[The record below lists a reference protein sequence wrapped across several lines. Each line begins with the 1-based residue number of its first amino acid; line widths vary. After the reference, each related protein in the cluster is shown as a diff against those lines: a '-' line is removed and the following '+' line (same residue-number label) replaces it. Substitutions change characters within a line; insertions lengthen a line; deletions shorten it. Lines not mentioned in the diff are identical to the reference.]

1 MGWAPRDC
9 PDLDMGGCAMTLDTA
24 PERISEHE
32 ELNRECFCISVDR
45 EALSKVLAEESGQL
59 LLLPELASTH
69 PHLFSGVT
77 SFLPGSMLDGML
89 RSEEHTSELQSLMRI
104 SSAVFCMKTKNN

>member
-1 MGWAPRDC
+1 
-9 PDLDMGGCAMTLDTA
+9 MTLDTA

-89 RSEEHTSELQSLMRI
+89 AIVSAVEKISALPARSEERRVGKECVSKGKSRWSPYH
-104 SSAVFCMKTKNN
+104 

>member
-1 MGWAPRDC
+1 MP
-9 PDLDMGGCAMTLDTA
+9 LDTA

-69 PHLFSGVT
+69 THLFSGVT

-89 RSEEHTSELQSLMRI
+89 AI
-104 SSAVFCMKTKNN
+104 VSAVEKISALPAYQDRKSTRLNSSHSCAYRMP

>member
-1 MGWAPRDC
+1 
-9 PDLDMGGCAMTLDTA
+9 MTLDTA

-89 RSEEHTSELQSLMRI
+89 AIVSAVEKISALRSEERRVGKECVSTCRSRWSPY
-104 SSAVFCMKTKNN
+104 N

>member
-77 SFLPGSMLDGML
+77 RFLPGSMLAGML
-89 RSEEHTSELQSLMRI
+89 AI
-104 SSAVFCMKTKNN
+104 VSAVEKISAFQIGRASCRARGCQY

>member
-1 MGWAPRDC
+1 MEFRRV
-9 PDLDMGGCAMTLDTA
+9 LF
-24 PERISEHE
+24 RS
-32 ELNRECFCISVDR
+32 NRECFCISVDR

-89 RSEEHTSELQSLMRI
+89 AI
-104 SSAVFCMKTKNN
+104 VSAVEKISALPAYQQAVLAYAPQLAPEEIGRATCMERVGPYV